1 MHNNFVTNSILSILE
16 KGPGLKKDLICAVQ
30 KHNQVTPQAVYKELK
45 KLTLEGTVL
54 FHGGYLS
61 LNLMYISKEYTKWS
75 SILNIYEAGRDLKS
89 HFLDLKDGEYINLK
103 FKTLNDLDAYWVHVS
118 LILDNLSKPKIFS
131 YSIIPHDW
139 FFYGRQETDIFWT
152 KNLKEKMRI
161 IVNSKLPL
169 DRDVAGKRIKAGYK
183 ICSGINPLRQK
194 NNIYYTLINGYVLKI
209 TLDQK
214 IHKLLL
220 DFIQNTKT
228 IDTID
233 YEKLDKIIHTKC
245 TCMMKISH
253 DQTKFMKLANK
264 CKKYFA

>member
-1 MHNNFVTNSILSILE
+1 MHNNFVANTILSVLE
-16 KGPGLKKDLICAVQ
+16 QGPVSKKDLISTV
-30 KHNQVTPQAVYKELK
+30 KKYNSVTSQAVYKELK
-45 KLTLEGTVL
+45 KLTLDGMIL
-54 FHGGYLS
+54 SHGGYLS
-61 LNLMYISKEYTKWS
+61 LNLMYVSKEYARWS
-75 SILNIYEAGRDLKS
+75 SVLNTYEGGKDLKS

-118 LILDNLSKPKIFS
+118 LILDNVSKPKISS

-139 FFYGRQETDIFWT
+139 FMYGRKETDTFWT
-152 KNLKEKMRI
+152 KSQKEKMRI
-161 IVNSKLPL
+161 IVNSKLSL
-169 DRDVAGKRIKAGYK
+169 DREVTSKRIKAGYK
-183 ICSGINPLRQK
+183 ICSGINPLHQK

-220 DFIQNTKT
+220 NFIQNTKT
-228 IDTID
+228 IGSID

-245 TCMMKISH
+245 TCMMKIFH
-253 DQTKFMKLANK
+253 DQTKFMKLVNK